1 MKETVPLLGKFS
13 FSLKH
18 FHFSFPPSN
27 KFSKTK
33 GSKSLVQ
40 YSIQLFYPTS
50 VQFVQYNGFWMS
62 WLSWTQFRCY
72 GSEIYLFNEI
82 GIYIIYTYDIH
93 SSFICLIYSN
103 RNGTFWFLC
112 LFINIYDLVL
122 LRKYFQSLNFVGM
135 PLPKIA

>member
-13 FSLKH
+13 FSSKH
-18 FHFSFPPSN
+18 FNFSFPPSN

-33 GSKSLVQ
+33 SSKSLVQ
-40 YSIQLFYPTS
+40 YSIQLFYPSS
-50 VQFVQYNGFWMS
+50 VQFFQYNGFWMS

-82 GIYIIYTYDIH
+82 GIYIIYTYDIN

-103 RNGTFWFLC
+103 TNGTFWFLS